1 MPERRDGGVDRRDD
15 VKRRKVEMILD
26 RFFRPGRW
34 AARAFKAIGLQGS
47 PTHVDLHHL
56 QVERVNGAPPLR
68 VAFASDFHA
77 GATTSASVLAGACA
91 ALDALEP
98 DVLLLG
104 GDFVSVRADDIH
116 ALAEMLA
123 KVHAPLGKFGV
134 FGNHDLRANRQVLA
148 DALASAGVRM
158 LVNEVVRLP
167 APHGDVCIA
176 GLDDPIRGTPRGDT
190 LDTAEGIRILLM
202 HAPDGLLAVGE
213 RHFDLAVCGHTH
225 GGQIVLPGGA
235 IPYLPHGELSREYPV
250 GVFHLGAMKD
260 RTLLVSRGVGCST
273 VPIRFGCSSEVHLV
287 TLGSED
293 HAGQVVALADERADL
308 ARGSVSATAISS
320 TSNAR
325 LARAGITGGLP
336 FAP

>member
-1 MPERRDGGVDRRDD
+1 MRGTRRGRQAPDAVPERRDGGTDRRDD

-34 AARAFKAIGLQGS
+34 AARAFNAIGLQGGK
-47 PTHVDLHHL
+47 PAHVDRHDLS
-56 QVERVNGAPPLR
+56 VKRATGARPLR

-77 GATTSASVLAGACA
+77 GATTDVGVLADACA
-91 ALDALEP
+91 ALDALQP

-116 ALAEMLA
+116 ALATMLA

-167 APHGDVCIA
+167 EPQGDVSII
-176 GLDDPIRGTPRGDT
+176 GLDDPIRGAPRGDT
-190 LDTAEGIRILLM
+190 LDAGDGIRILLM
-202 HAPDGLLAVGE
+202 HAPDGLLAAGE
-213 RHFDLAVCGHTH
+213 RHFDLALCGHTH

-235 IPYLPHGELSREYPV
+235 IPYLPHGALSREYPA
-250 GVFHLGAMKD
+250 GLFRLGPEKD
-260 RTLLVSRGVGCST
+260 RALLVSRGVGCST
-273 VPIRFGCSSEVHLV
+273 IPVRFGCPSEIHLI
-287 TLGSED
+287 TLGS
-293 HAGQVVALADERADL
+293 G
-308 ARGSVSATAISS
+308 
-320 TSNAR
+320 
-325 LARAGITGGLP
+325 
-336 FAP
+336 